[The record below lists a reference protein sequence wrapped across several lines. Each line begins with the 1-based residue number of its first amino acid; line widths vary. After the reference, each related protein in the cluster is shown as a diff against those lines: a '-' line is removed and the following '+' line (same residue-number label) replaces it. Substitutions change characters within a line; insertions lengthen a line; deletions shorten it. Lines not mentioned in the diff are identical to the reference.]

1 MTRIGNCAFQKFNAG
16 IIFTCVLGLIFSYY
30 AYAVEVKKDQDD
42 SYQPLCD
49 ISEHISCTK
58 VFMTEYGKGF
68 GLFPKDS
75 MFNVR
80 NPIYGL
86 MFYTLVAILSMYS
99 IIVAYVSIHMS
110 YITITKSFFSGMI
123 NNYIFSAATVILGI
137 ISNIFSIYLSHIL
150 YLQRDICVVC
160 ISMYIIN
167 VMITFF
173 AIKKFRQFQKLASD
187 DMYKK
192 VK

>member
-1 MTRIGNCAFQKFNAG
+1 MTRVGNCAFQKFNAG
-16 IIFTCVLGLIFSYY
+16 IVFMCVLGLIFSYY

-68 GLFPKDS
+68 GLFSKNS
-75 MFNVR
+75 VFNVR

-86 MFYTLVAILSMYS
+86 IFYTLVAILS
-99 IIVAYVSIHMS
+99 V
-110 YITITKSFFSGMI
+110 I
-123 NNYIFSAATVILGI
+123 NNYIFLAATVILGI
-137 ISNIFSIYLSHIL
+137 ISNILSIYLSHIL

-173 AIKKFRQFQKLASD
+173 AIKKFRQFQKLASGD
-187 DMYKK
+187 TYKK

>member
-1 MTRIGNCAFQKFNAG
+1 MTAAGNYALQKFNAG
-16 IIFTCVLGLIFSYY
+16 IIFACVLGLVFSYY
-30 AYAVEVKKDQDD
+30 AYTVEVKKEQND

-75 MFNVR
+75 VFNIS

-86 MFYTLVAILSMYS
+86 MFYTLITILS
-99 IIVAYVSIHMS
+99 
-110 YITITKSFFSGMI
+110 MI
-123 NNYIFSAATVILGI
+123 NNYTFSAATVILGI
-137 ISNIFSIYLSHIL
+137 ISNILSIYLIHIL

-167 VMITFF
+167 VVITFL
-173 AIKKFRQFQKLASD
+173 AIKKFRKFQKFTSGD
-187 DMYKK
+187 THKK